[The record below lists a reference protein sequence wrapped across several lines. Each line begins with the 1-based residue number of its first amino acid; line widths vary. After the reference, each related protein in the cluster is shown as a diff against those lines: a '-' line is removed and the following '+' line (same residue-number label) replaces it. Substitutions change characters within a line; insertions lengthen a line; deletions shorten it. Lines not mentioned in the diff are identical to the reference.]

1 MVSRGAADCGSQ
13 NYPVIYAAIPKDLA
27 WETSVV
33 ATRAAAPTVA
43 AALAALARVP
53 ARRMRSRTRGLRR
66 RRQKDERSVLPPAMV
81 IRAEPR
87 GGIARGDP
95 TARPPR
101 NASVAAS
108 GICYRVL
115 VSPVAPRRASA
126 IVSMPTCGEKPNERT
141 EMRRRAR
148 GTPAVASTPS
158 PGRDSVHQEGRRVP
172 VVFSERAR
180 CRVNAIQLVR
190 VSARFRAPRR
200 LPQHCRSETRGKK
213 NKQGW

>member
-1 MVSRGAADCGSQ
+1 MAAVLRCTSRPHGLVALRARMVSRGAADCGSQ

-141 EMRRRAR
+141 EMRRRAH
-148 GTPAVASTPS
+148 GPPAVAPTLS
-158 PGRDSVHQEGRRVP
+158 PGHDSVPRWRTVGFHLYSRNVP
-172 VVFSERAR
+172 GA
-180 CRVNAIQLVR
+180 
-190 VSARFRAPRR
+190 
-200 LPQHCRSETRGKK
+200 
-213 NKQGW
+213 GWAQPTGAD